1 MPFRSSTAIRSPA
14 SRIRSARPLF
24 PVSSSFTPRI
34 SLKSTLHS
42 MVCAAQTDGK
52 RNRPPA
58 NTSTILTA
66 HCRNRCT
73 VPGFEPV
80 RPARRWRKLLITGIA
95 SHLNHVPDT
104 TCHIGGL
111 PGAAGT
117 RVAYITGK
125 SGEVALGKEASK
137 ADSNKAWIWNEAG
150 TSVGY
155 HVSTGQK
162 QEHSSTHKQATDNP
176 AASGV
181 FFACAL
187 SHDKP
192 Y

>member
-1 MPFRSSTAIRSPA
+1 
-14 SRIRSARPLF
+14 
-24 PVSSSFTPRI
+24 V
-34 SLKSTLHS
+34 
-42 MVCAAQTDGK
+42 QTGGK
-52 RNRPPA
+52 RNRPTA

-66 HCRNRCT
+66 HCRNRRV
-73 VPGFEPV
+73 VPRFEFV

-111 PGAAGT
+111 PGAAGM

-125 SGEVALGKEASK
+125 SGDVALGKEASK

-155 HVSTGQK
+155 HVSTG
-162 QEHSSTHKQATDNP
+162 
-176 AASGV
+176 
-181 FFACAL
+181 
-187 SHDKP
+187 
-192 Y
+192 